1 MIRQDYIMR
10 MIEQLVKVL
19 AKILFNKESRNYNTA
34 VNEIDA
40 AFKSITGLDYN
51 MINDLSASD
60 IISVLK
66 MSKDDAAVSIKCI
79 VIAKLLKEKTDIAK
93 LNSDENS
100 RLIYNYQKAINLS
113 LEGILNNK
121 NVEID
126 LSNYY
131 ADVKDIAKIIEDE
144 MLQNSRYGL
153 FKFYELIGEYDK
165 AENELFRLKNLNYP
179 KIEEEGIIFFRN
191 LEKLSEIDLI
201 KGNLSKEEVARGLA
215 DFTKRLT

>member
-10 MIEQLVKVL
+10 MIEQLVKAL
-19 AKILFNKESRNYNTA
+19 SKILFNKEAGNYNA
-34 VNEIDA
+34 AINDIDA
-40 AFKSITGLDYN
+40 AFNSITGLDYN

-100 RLIYNYQKAINLS
+100 RLIYNYQKAINLY

-144 MLQNSRYGL
+144 MLQNSRYRL

-179 KIEEEGIIFFRN
+179 NIEEEGIIFFRN

-201 KGNLSKEEVARGLA
+201 KGNLSKEEVAKGLG
-215 DFTKRLT
+215 DFIKRLI

>member
-10 MIEQLVKVL
+10 MIEQMVKVL
-19 AKILFNKESRNYNTA
+19 AKILFNKEAGNYNAA
-34 VNEIDA
+34 VNNIDA
-40 AFKSITGLDYN
+40 AFNSITGLDYN
-51 MINDLSASD
+51 MINDLSAND
-60 IISVLK
+60 IISILK

-79 VIAKLLKEKTDIAK
+79 VIAKLLKEKIDIAK

-100 RLIYNYQKAINLS
+100 RLVYNYQKAISLY
-113 LEGILNNK
+113 LEGILNKK

-126 LSNYY
+126 LSEYY
-131 ADVKDIAKIIEDE
+131 LDVKEIVKIIEDE
-144 MLQNSRYGL
+144 IPQNTRYRL

-179 KIEEEGIIFFRN
+179 HIEEEGIIFFRN
-191 LEKLSEIDLI
+191 LEKLSEIDLM

-215 DFTKRLT
+215 DLTKGGS